1 MRVLLLSALAAVL
14 ISGCAHRAPPP
25 SFVPVTE
32 ASEAEYLPYSAAGSN
47 VLTGQAFL
55 TQKGGGVVKAA
66 GRTVPLDPAT
76 ETTGRNWWWQ
86 AGRKWATRHVAPNS
100 PTARQLRR
108 TTVADADGKFSFE
121 GLPAGNYYVRTEIT
135 WEVPY
140 HGIQGGLVG
149 KLVAVAPGER
159 TNVILNS
166 AP

>member
-1 MRVLLLSALAAVL
+1 MALAAVL
-14 ISGCAHRAPPP
+14 VSGCAHRAPPP

-32 ASEAEYLPYSAAGSN
+32 ASEAEYLPYSAAGMN

-66 GRTVPLDPAT
+66 GRTVTLDPAT
-76 ETTGRNWWWQ
+76 ETTGKNWWWQ
-86 AGRKWATRHVAPNS
+86 AGRKWATRTVQPNS
-100 PTARQLRR
+100 PTARSLRR
-108 TTVADADGKFSFE
+108 TAVADADGKFTFE
-121 GLPAGNYYVRTEIT
+121 GLPAGAYYVRTEIT

-149 KLVAVAPGER
+149 KLVNVGPEER
-159 TNVILNS
+159 GTVVINS